1 MELLWRVC
9 VRWGYGAVGC
19 MEGWGSLGCGGC
31 VCVGRWGGGCGVKGR
46 REIMGMCG
54 NWDMGALSSWDGGG
68 KKRKGERR
76 GGKRKREVEMRG
88 KRGSMGEMK
97 IGRKGERGEEE
108 SEGGGRVK
116 KEREN
121 ERRENGK

>member
-1 MELLWRVC
+1 
-9 VRWGYGAVGC
+9 
-19 MEGWGSLGCGGC
+19 
-31 VCVGRWGGGCGVKGR
+31 
-46 REIMGMCG
+46 
-54 NWDMGALSSWDGGG
+54 
-68 KKRKGERR
+68 
-76 GGKRKREVEMRG
+76 
-88 KRGSMGEMK
+88 MGEMK